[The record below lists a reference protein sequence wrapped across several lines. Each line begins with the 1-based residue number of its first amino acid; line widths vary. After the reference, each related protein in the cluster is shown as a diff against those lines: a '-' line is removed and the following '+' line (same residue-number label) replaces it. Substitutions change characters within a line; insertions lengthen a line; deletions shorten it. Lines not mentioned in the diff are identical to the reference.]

1 MIESIIK
8 ILLIGAIVVVCVFIA
23 CIAALLISL

>member
-8 ILLIGAIVVVCVFIA
+8 ILLIGAIIVVCVFVA
-23 CIAALLISL
+23 CIAAIIMA